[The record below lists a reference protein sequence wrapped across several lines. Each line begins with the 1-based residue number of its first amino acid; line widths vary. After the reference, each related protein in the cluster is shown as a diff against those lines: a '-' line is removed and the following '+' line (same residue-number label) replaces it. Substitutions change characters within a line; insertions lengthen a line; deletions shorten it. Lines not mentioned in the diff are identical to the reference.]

1 MREWIEKRS
10 TILLPSFTIYGD
22 ITNSQLD
29 ELPVGRALHRY
40 RSAITVMSS
49 LISFFLLA

>member
-1 MREWIEKRS
+1 MRKWIEKRS
-10 TILLPSFTIYGD
+10 TISFSFFTIYGD

-40 RSAITVMSS
+40 RIAFTVMSS
-49 LISFFLLA
+49 LISFFLRA